1 MRARVWRLAVLVIST
16 LGVAGGARAQQ
27 PLPFTDGGWD
37 LKGSAVAV
45 RPDGPGGVL
54 DVENGLAYRRDVTLL
69 DGAIEFEVQLTRR
82 RSFVY
87 VMFRMQADHEYQ
99 EFYLRPHKSNLP
111 DAAQYAPVWQ
121 GSSAWQLH
129 HGPGGTAAVG
139 FEPGVWTQVRVLLKG
154 PRAALFVGD
163 MATPVLL
170 VDHLAQEPKPGFIAL
185 RGFLPAGVPGDAPIA
200 RYRNVSVRS
209 GEVAFDWPAPEAPPE
224 VPGVVRSWAVSHSF
238 KPADSIATSLPSA
251 ETLGDLQRVD
261 AEPGGL
267 VELHRHVKLPDGSR
281 AAAAVASLHLKAQ
294 REGVYALD
302 LGFSDTAT
310 VFLNGRPL
318 FHGDARYSF
327 DRPRRDGLIGFDQAR
342 LFLPLR
348 AGDNELRI
356 VVADYF
362 GGWGLMARFPDATGL
377 VVEAR

>member
-1 MRARVWRLAVLVIST
+1 
-16 LGVAGGARAQQ
+16 
-27 PLPFTDGGWD
+27 
-37 LKGSAVAV
+37 
-45 RPDGPGGVL
+45 
-54 DVENGLAYRRDVTLL
+54 
-69 DGAIEFEVQLTRR
+69 
-82 RSFVY
+82 
-87 VMFRMQADHEYQ
+87 
-99 EFYLRPHKSNLP
+99 
-111 DAAQYAPVWQ
+111 
-121 GSSAWQLH
+121 
-129 HGPGGTAAVG
+129 
-139 FEPGVWTQVRVLLKG
+139 
-154 PRAALFVGD
+154 
-163 MATPVLL
+163 
-170 VDHLAQEPKPGFIAL
+170 
-185 RGFLPAGVPGDAPIA
+185 VPGDAPIA

-238 KPADSIATSLPSA
+238 EPADSIATSLPSA

-261 AEPGGL
+261 AERGGL

-281 AAAAVASLHLKAQ
+281 AAAAVAGLHLKAQ

-362 GGWGLMARFPDATGL
+362 GGWGLMGRFPDATGL